1 MSYSQAT
8 RGHHTRGG
16 ATMAI
21 QSQAETELGRKLSKE
36 EELFL
41 STKLSPSSLLD
52 EIQKVC

>member
-1 MSYSQAT
+1 MNYSQAA

>member
-1 MSYSQAT
+1 MNYLQAA

-16 ATMAI
+16 AMMAI
-21 QSQAETELGRKLSKE
+21 HSQAETELGRKLSKE

-41 STKLSPSSLLD
+41 STKLSPSTLSD

>member
-1 MSYSQAT
+1 MNYSQAA

-36 EELFL
+36 EEIFL
-41 STKLSPSSLLD
+41 SSQLTPSSLLG
-52 EIQKVC
+52 EIQKV

>member
-1 MSYSQAT
+1 MNYSQAA

-36 EELFL
+36 EETFL
-41 STKLSPSSLLD
+41 SSKLTPSSLLG
-52 EIQKVC
+52 EIQKA